1 MLFTGL
7 GSVRAVRYC
16 SFGLE
21 NAAVGGLGQNFE
33 DPRHSFSLY
42 EPPSRQIAYIY
53 FFINVPSKSII
64 LFYIAS

>member
-7 GSVRAVRYC
+7 GLVRAVRYC
-16 SFGLE
+16 SFGLK

-42 EPPSRQIAYIY
+42 EPPSRQIAYI
-53 FFINVPSKSII
+53 FF
-64 LFYIAS
+64 L